1 MGSFYFLPLVLLTLR
16 FSFELQ
22 SVLRSKEFNKLVD
35 EFEVEDRL
43 KTESDLSQ
51 YYKENEEDK

>member
-22 SVLRSKEFNKLVD
+22 SVLRSKEFDELVD

-43 KTESDLSQ
+43 KTESDISQ
-51 YYKENEEDK
+51 F